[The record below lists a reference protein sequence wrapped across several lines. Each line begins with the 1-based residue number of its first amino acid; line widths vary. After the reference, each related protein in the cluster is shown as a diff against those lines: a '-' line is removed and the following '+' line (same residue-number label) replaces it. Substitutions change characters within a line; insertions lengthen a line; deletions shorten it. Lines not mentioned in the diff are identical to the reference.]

1 MNDRQK
7 RFVDEYLV
15 DFNATQAAI
24 RAGYSQKS
32 ARSIGSENL
41 TKPDISEAIS
51 QAISE
56 RLMTENEV
64 IARLSDIARG
74 DIKDLMRISSVGYEL
89 ELLSKD
95 DEGNFRVN
103 PHTKLIK
110 KIKQKVTTIMPRNED
125 GEEKEIV
132 ETDLELYSA
141 LDALALLGRHHKLF
155 TDKTEITGKDGGAI
169 EVDDARESIQRK
181 LAAISTASGEG

>member
-110 KIKQKVTTIMPRNED
+110 KIKQKVTTIMPRTED

-155 TDKTEITGKDGGAI
+155 TDKTEITGKDGGA
-169 EVDDARESIQRK
+169 VLVKWDDENND
-181 LAAISTASGEG
+181 

>member
-1 MNDRQK
+1 VNDRQA
-7 RFVDEYLV
+7 RFVEEYIV

-24 RAGYSQKS
+24 RAGYSQS
-32 ARSIGSENL
+32 TARQQASRLL
-41 TKPDISEAIS
+41 TNVDIS

-56 RLMTENEV
+56 RLMSADEV
-64 IARLSDIARG
+64 VARLSDIARG
-74 DIKDLMRISSVGYEL
+74 DIKDLMRISSMGYEL

-181 LAAISTASGEG
+181 LAGISTASDEG

>member
-7 RFVDEYLV
+7 RFVQEYLV

-24 RAGYSQKS
+24 RAGYSAKT
-32 ARSIGSENL
+32 AYAIGYENL
-41 TKPDISEAIS
+41 RKPEIS

-56 RLMTENEV
+56 RLMSADEV

-74 DIKDLMRISSVGYEL
+74 DIKDLMHISSMGYEL

-95 DEGNFRVN
+95 DDGEFKVN

-110 KIKQKVTTIMPRNED
+110 KIKQKVTTIMPRTPD

-155 TDKTEITGKDGGAI
+155 TDKTEITGKDGGKLQI
-169 EVDDARESIQRK
+169 EYVNDWRGDE
-181 LAAISTASGEG
+181 

>member
-7 RFVDEYLV
+7 RFVEEYLV

-24 RAGYSQKS
+24 RAGYSAKS
-32 ARSIGSENL
+32 AYAIGSENL
-41 TKPDISEAIS
+41 RKPEIS

-56 RLMTENEV
+56 RLMSADEV
-64 IARLSDIARG
+64 VARLSDIARG
-74 DIKDLMRISSVGYEL
+74 DIKDLMHISTMGYEL

-95 DEGNFRVN
+95 DDGEFKVN

-110 KIKQKVTTIMPRNED
+110 KIKQKVTTIMPRTPD

-169 EVDDARESIQRK
+169 EVRLVKDDVD
-181 LAAISTASGEG
+181 